1 MSKIKAIKAWAIVFN
16 NKIEHVA
23 LTKEE
28 AKKIDV
34 KLFYTDGIIPV
45 KISPIITKSK
55 KKRQQKS
62 PSER

>member
-1 MSKIKAIKAWAIVFN
+1 MSKIKPIKAWAIVFN

-34 KLFYTDGIIPV
+34 KLFYTEGII
-45 KISPIITKSK
+45 ITPLINCLFL
-55 KKRQQKS
+55 RH
-62 PSER
+62 EFV